1 VRALIRGLTVVA
13 LSLLTRDAFATD
25 VAGKWGLGAGFGNNA
40 TEVSLIHGRS
50 ARSAWV
56 FDAQFSAEDF
66 TTHSTTSNPL
76 FTGGDAGG
84 SAIALEAGP
93 GLRMFTNPDG
103 DFSPYWDVFVHGDY
117 FHEHDDA
124 NDSVR
129 QERYGADIGMA
140 IGAEY
145 FTKWHCSIAAHTG
158 LFTARWEHTS
168 QKQNIPLLVDVS
180 QDGHTES
187 FDFGVSPRL
196 FVRAYF

>member
-1 VRALIRGLTVVA
+1 VKALIRGLTIVA
-13 LSLLTRDAFATD
+13 LSLLARDAFATD
-25 VAGKWGLGAGFGNNA
+25 VAGKWGLGAGFANNA
-40 TEVSLIHGRS
+40 TDVSLIRGRS

-56 FDAQFSAEDF
+56 FDAQVSLQSV
-66 TTHSTTSNPL
+66 TLHQSSVNPV
-76 FTGGDAGG
+76 FAPAGG
-84 SAIALEAGP
+84 RGSTIALEAGP
-93 GLRMFTNPDG
+93 GLRLFTNPDG

-124 NDSVR
+124 NGSVR
-129 QERYGADIGMA
+129 QERYGADVGMA

-158 LFTARWEHTS
+158 LLTVKWEHTS

>member
-1 VRALIRGLTVVA
+1 

-40 TEVSLIHGRS
+40 TDISLIHGRS
-50 ARSAWV
+50 ARSAWI
-56 FDAQFSAEDF
+56 FDAQVSLQSV
-66 TTHSTTSNPL
+66 TLHQSSVNPV
-76 FTGGDAGG
+76 FAPAGG
-84 SAIALEAGP
+84 RGSTIALEAGP
-93 GLRMFTNPDG
+93 GLRLFTNPDG

-117 FHEHDDA
+117 FHEHDDL
-124 NDSVR
+124 DGSIR
-129 QERYGADIGMA
+129 QERYGADVGMA

-158 LFTARWEHTS
+158 LFSASWQHVS
-168 QKQNIPLLVDVS
+168 LKQSLPLLGDID